1 MTLPR
6 RRWHRLVFACAGLY
20 NIAWGVW
27 SASDPQWLFRL
38 TGMPPSNYP
47 ALFAC
52 LAMMVGL
59 YGVLYLD
66 VARVPERGWLIA
78 AVGLSGKILGPLG
91 LFWQI
96 WHDGWPA
103 STLVLCITNDF
114 IWWIPFALY
123 LRDAWPAFRLDAMRR
138 A

>member
-1 MTLPR
+1 MR
-6 RRWHRLVFACAGLY
+6 RDLHKWFLAGIVVATGGSFSIYLFLQNTQAAITGLVACY
-20 NIAWGVW
+20 
-27 SASDPQWLFRL
+27 
-38 TGMPPSNYP
+38 
-47 ALFAC
+47 AL
-52 LAMMVGL
+52 LGI
-59 YGVLYLD
+59 LYLD

-96 WHDGWPA
+96 WHDSWPA

-114 IWWIPFALY
+114 VWWIPFALY
-123 LRDAWPAFRLDAMRR
+123 LHDAWPAFRLDAMRR